1 MTIRDHLGRLT
12 NPVRLAGFEKLS
24 DGCNDLSRREWL
36 AQKMLFGTPW
46 DTHHLHGA
54 GYNG

>member
-24 DGCNDLSRREWL
+24 DGGNDLSRREWL
-36 AQKMLFGTPW
+36 AQKNAFW
-46 DTHHLHGA
+46 DTHSSARRRL
-54 GYNG
+54 